1 VRACLWVRS
10 RLESTPPFLMR
21 VRRRTLLLT
30 LLLVALGVLDGVLL
44 VRHDR
49 YRAETVRLRAGMTD
63 LERTRNDAI
72 LAADA
77 DRAVLMVE
85 LMRRQAQGDDAIH
98 LAVNTDSGYVALERG
113 TARLRTMPARIG
125 PERRVGTPPD
135 TVRAVVPRGVRAI
148 ERLLTAADAYPLPRW
163 LWIDRSLPVP
173 PGLAEA
179 GWTGSEALVTTG
191 GTLLYSLPSAG
202 PLADSSYVMPG
213 AIRLAAADL
222 RAVRENLTAGTR
234 IYFY

>member
-1 VRACLWVRS
+1 
-10 RLESTPPFLMR
+10 MR

-44 VRHDR
+44 VRQDR

-98 LAVNTDSGYVALERG
+98 LAVNTDSGYVALDRG
-113 TARLRTMPARIG
+113 GARLRTMPARIG
-125 PERRVGTPPD
+125 PERRVGSGAD
-135 TVRAVVPRGVRAI
+135 TAHVVIPRGVRSI
-148 ERLLTAADAYPLPRW
+148 ERLLAASDAWPLPDW
-163 LWIDRSLPVP
+163 LWADRGLPPVARHAAP
-173 PGLAEA
+173 
-179 GWTGSEALVTTG
+179 GWTGTHAIVTTG
-191 GTLLYSLPSAG
+191 GTLLYAVPGSG

-213 AIRLAAADL
+213 SVRLDAGDL
-222 RAVRENLTAGTR
+222 RAIRENLTPGTR
-234 IYFY
+234 VYFY